1 MKTLLVVT
9 GILLLLLG
17 LVLLVIALVLYFV
30 GRNKRPAGTGAQPVP
45 PQRPAYPAQGVPP
58 QMAQAPP
65 GAPPQQ
71 QPGQQQPPRVPP
83 PPPPPP
89 PAAVPR
95 PAAPQVPPRPPEAP
109 PAPPQASAP
118 VASDVEATVIAGLG
132 FGALHAVSGPLAG
145 QTFPLK
151 MDGFYIGRDR
161 TLSQV
166 VIELP
171 SVSKRHVWV
180 GVREGVVTA
189 IDQSSTNGTYLNALG
204 TRIGETRLTPG
215 DVLILSDDVA
225 RFVYRG

>member
-1 MKTLLVVT
+1 V
-9 GILLLLLG
+9 
-17 LVLLVIALVLYFV
+17 
-30 GRNKRPAGTGAQPVP
+30 
-45 PQRPAYPAQGVPP
+45 
-58 QMAQAPP
+58 
-65 GAPPQQ
+65 
-71 QPGQQQPPRVPP
+71 
-83 PPPPPP
+83 
-89 PAAVPR
+89 
-95 PAAPQVPPRPPEAP
+95 
-109 PAPPQASAP
+109 S
-118 VASDVEATVIAGLG
+118 SDVEATVIAGLS
-132 FGALHAVSGPLAG
+132 FGALHAISGPLSG

-166 VIELP
+166 VIEHP

-204 TRIGETRLTPG
+204 TRIGETRLAPG